1 MEKKE
6 YRVNARHVGL
16 TYPQCE
22 MSLSEV
28 ISKVSTKSKT
38 LIEKYLVVRE
48 RHESGGNHIHVY
60 LKYDRPINILNP
72 HQMDIEGEDGKSYH
86 GKYESIRNPAQ

>member
-28 ISKVSTKSKT
+28 LSKVSTKSKT
-38 LIEKYLVVRE
+38 SIEKYLIVRE
-48 RHESGGNHIHVY
+48 RHESGGSHIHVY
-60 LKYDRPINILNP
+60 LKYERPINILNP
-72 HQMDIEGEDGKSYH
+72 HQMDIEGEDGKRYH